1 MDTKLTFLAAF
12 DDLMRNAK
20 VLQVGIEPEFRRF
33 VGNQQECQ
41 RKWRDAEVELD
52 RIKEKVKALEEENSL
67 LKTKLRHAHVQI
79 EREAD
84 ERRRI
89 EHNKLELD
97 QQIGLVRELL
107 CDKNSKSMLHDHDRE
122 RLAFLNT
129 FTQQKSRLD
138 TSPSRRLN
146 TINESTHS
154 ILSDSDYDK
163 TEDDLQTTYLRS
175 GRKYKRPSAPPM
187 EEAEPKRRRS
197 DEEKE
202 SSLITTTTVTLDAVG
217 KPIAATTN
225 VTSGPQRKLNKSF
238 SEPALDKYGSPTT
251 RMADSE
257 PESDDSCYATPGN
270 RNNNRRKSRS
280 RRTTS
285 TADTP
290 GMRKALSA
298 SKGLNR
304 VHFFISKTVIKPET
318 CTPCGKRIGFG
329 RMAMKCKDCRAS
341 CHPDCKDS
349 LPLPCIPTAPSTPGG
364 TKLSGGLLSDYTP
377 LDPPYIPGIV
387 VHCVNEVEARGL
399 NEIGLYRVPGSD
411 SQVKELKKDFFK
423 GKGIPNLSHIDDIHV
438 ICGCI
443 KDFLRGLKEPL
454 VTYGLWKDFVHA
466 AENRD
471 KCMGESEVYQAISK
485 LPTPNRDT
493 LAFLI
498 LHLIR
503 VSECKECKMP
513 STNLAK
519 VFGPTVIGYSVPDP
533 EPLQMINETKY
544 QAMVMDKF
552 FEIPES
558 YWEKFLNIDEENL
571 YPNTYNTPKTP
582 DVPKSY
588 LGPIHTP
595 ETYENKSKTWGKNGM
610 TPRSGSSKFNTFG
623 SPRKGKKSKL
633 MPPLVPFRRSI
644 SETAI

>member
-1 MDTKLTFLAAF
+1 
-12 DDLMRNAK
+12 
-20 VLQVGIEPEFRRF
+20 
-33 VGNQQECQ
+33 
-41 RKWRDAEVELD
+41 
-52 RIKEKVKALEEENSL
+52 
-67 LKTKLRHAHVQI
+67 
-79 EREAD
+79 
-84 ERRRI
+84 
-89 EHNKLELD
+89 
-97 QQIGLVRELL
+97 
-107 CDKNSKSMLHDHDRE
+107 
-122 RLAFLNT
+122 
-129 FTQQKSRLD
+129 
-138 TSPSRRLN
+138 
-146 TINESTHS
+146 
-154 ILSDSDYDK
+154 
-163 TEDDLQTTYLRS
+163 
-175 GRKYKRPSAPPM
+175 
-187 EEAEPKRRRS
+187 
-197 DEEKE
+197 
-202 SSLITTTTVTLDAVG
+202 
-217 KPIAATTN
+217 
-225 VTSGPQRKLNKSF
+225 
-238 SEPALDKYGSPTT
+238 
-251 RMADSE
+251 
-257 PESDDSCYATPGN
+257 
-270 RNNNRRKSRS
+270 
-280 RRTTS
+280 
-285 TADTP
+285 
-290 GMRKALSA
+290 
-298 SKGLNR
+298 
-304 VHFFISKTVIKPET
+304 
-318 CTPCGKRIGFG
+318 
-329 RMAMKCKDCRAS
+329 MAMKCKDCRAS

-364 TKLSGGLLSDYTP
+364 TKLSGGLISDYTP

-399 NEIGLYRVPGSD
+399 SEIGLYRVPGSD

-513 STNLAK
+513 ASNLAK

-552 FEIPES
+552 FEVPES

-595 ETYENKSKTWGKNGM
+595 ETYENKSKTWGKNAM
-610 TPRSGSSKFNTFG
+610 TPRSSSKFNTFG
-623 SPRKGKKSKL
+623 SPRFGNKSRQVNKKPSHFFSSPML
-633 MPPLVPFRRSI
+633 N
-644 SETAI
+644 